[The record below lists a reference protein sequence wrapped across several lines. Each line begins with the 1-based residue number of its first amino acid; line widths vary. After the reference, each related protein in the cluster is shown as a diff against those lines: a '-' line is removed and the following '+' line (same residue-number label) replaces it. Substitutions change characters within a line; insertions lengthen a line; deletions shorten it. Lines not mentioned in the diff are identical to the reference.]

1 MILIFIFQNL
11 VSDDDHSKKKG
22 KSKKKSKK
30 KRYWHKKESRKRSD
44 RSISPTKPRKTSKSK
59 LGVTVKGVPQ
69 FSDID
74 ASDGEDYAPPKDLSP
89 RSAAEYVKKKLKED
103 AARRKKRRRKK
114 KLSEGMKYRVSNLK
128 LEFLYGLLW
137 RYGKCYDFGL
147 LVCYTTDL
155 RQFFGAKNPTGS
167 DRK

>member
-1 MILIFIFQNL
+1 MNFVFLAFIAPLLSSGLQH
-11 VSDDDHSKKKG
+11 VCG
-22 KSKKKSKK
+22 K
-30 KRYWHKKESRKRSD
+30 KRYWHKKEARK

-114 KLSEGMKYRVSNLK
+114 KLSEGMKYSFVK
-128 LEFLYGLLW
+128 
-137 RYGKCYDFGL
+137 
-147 LVCYTTDL
+147 
-155 RQFFGAKNPTGS
+155 
-167 DRK
+167 